1 MPQQLSLWALEPMLC
16 NKRSLHAATRES
28 PCARNEEPG
37 VAMKTEFS
45 QNKPTNQTNKQ
56 KKKPNPTNLLSS
68 GGQKSKIKVLLGS
81 APSES
86 FREESV
92 SSLWRSPVEG
102 IPNLM
107 NFTTKVLSFKLKVTG
122 ILNWQV

>member
-1 MPQQLSLWALEPMLC
+1 MLQLEKAHVPTMKSLVLQWRPSSA
-16 NKRSLHAATRES
+16 
-28 PCARNEEPG
+28 
-37 VAMKTEFS
+37 KTN
-45 QNKPTNQTNKQ
+45 QPTNQPNKQ
-56 KKKPNPTNLLSS
+56 KKPNPTNLLSS

-107 NFTTKVLSFKLKVTG
+107 NFTTKVLSFKLEVTG